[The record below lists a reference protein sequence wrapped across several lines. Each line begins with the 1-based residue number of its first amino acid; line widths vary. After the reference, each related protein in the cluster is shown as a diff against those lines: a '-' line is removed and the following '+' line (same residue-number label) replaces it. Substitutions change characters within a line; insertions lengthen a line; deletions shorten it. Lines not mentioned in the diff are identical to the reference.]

1 MNNLILSILYTFVM
15 ETYIYIKIPC
25 LHCITFKIIT
35 PYVSEREEK
44 ITTPPQKKKKLAALW
59 SLSANRSGS
68 NLEPI

>member
-15 ETYIYIKIPC
+15 GTYIKKIPC
-25 LHCITFKIIT
+25 LNCITFKNIT

-44 ITTPPQKKKKLAALW
+44 ITKKTPKQLAALW

>member
-15 ETYIYIKIPC
+15 GTYIKKIPC
-25 LHCITFKIIT
+25 LNCITFKNIT

-44 ITTPPQKKKKLAALW
+44 ITKKKTPKQLAALW